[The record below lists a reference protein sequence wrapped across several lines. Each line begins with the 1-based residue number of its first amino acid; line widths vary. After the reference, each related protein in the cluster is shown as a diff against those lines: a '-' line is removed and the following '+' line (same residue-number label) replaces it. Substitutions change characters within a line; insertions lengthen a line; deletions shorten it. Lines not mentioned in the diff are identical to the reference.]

1 MSRDW
6 VANRHVVVVMLP
18 WQRLLKFLTVFE
30 WIFNDSERWSFPSQ
44 QKRPLIWLEQRWRCW
59 RVMMGHLAGP
69 SHQSTV
75 NAPSSW
81 GPALQKSSRRG
92 WAPYVRHSSLLKS
105 TAPMHVLCNNKTIS
119 FFFHHRD
126 CIVFYTV
133 LFYFLLEMT
142 KKNALLMY
150 SPPLVKDTHSY
161 NHFIKLF

>member
-1 MSRDW
+1 M
-6 VANRHVVVVMLP
+6 ATPAL
-18 WQRLLKFLTVFE
+18 VFNMNFD
-30 WIFNDSERWSFPSQ
+30 IFNDSERWSFPSQ

-142 KKNALLMY
+142 KKMLYWCIDHPSWRTHTPTIILL
-150 SPPLVKDTHSY
+150 SY
-161 NHFIKLF
+161 FKTGLI